1 MTRLEMRSKHPL
13 AIRSSGSALYKAKLA
28 GMLCVVGFAL
38 ARGFG
43 PPAEKFA
50 SGSPDL
56 KSSNS
61 EGRESRTPVVVEL
74 FTSEGCSD
82 CPPADKLLSWLAK
95 SQPVKNVEIIPLS
108 EHVDY
113 WNHLGWSDPYSSS
126 ALSERQRDYSNSLR
140 SEVYTPQMIVDG
152 TVEFVGSDA
161 DKALRA
167 ISSEL
172 HTPKV
177 TVNIQPISP
186 ASARERNSVPFS
198 VRVQKLTLLGAK
210 AKGLVFIAVTEDNL
224 QSSVV
229 RGENSGRTLAHTA
242 VVRELKKIGELDA
255 RSDAG
260 FVVEPTI
267 EISTKWKR
275 QDLRAIAFVEGQVSH
290 RILGAA
296 ETRIPGL

>member
-1 MTRLEMRSKHPL
+1 MKRHDIAGIACAVGYCVVIWISPL
-13 AIRSSGSALYKAKLA
+13 TGEFALGPTDVRSSHSDGH
-28 GMLCVVGFAL
+28 V
-38 ARGFG
+38 
-43 PPAEKFA
+43 
-50 SGSPDL
+50 
-56 KSSNS
+56 
-61 EGRESRTPVVVEL
+61 SRTPVVVEL

-82 CPPADKLLSWLAK
+82 CPPADKVLSWLAK
-95 SQPVKNVEIIPLS
+95 SQPVKDVEIIPLS

-126 ALSERQRDYSNSLR
+126 PFSERQRDYSNSLR

-186 ASARERNSVPFS
+186 ASAWERNSVPFS

-210 AKGLVFIAVTEDNL
+210 AKGLVIIAVTEDNL

-242 VVRELKKIGELDA
+242 VVRELKMIGRLDA
-255 RSDAG
+255 RPDAA
-260 FVVEPTI
+260 FVAEPTI
-267 EISTKWKR
+267 EISREWKR
-275 QDLRAIAFVEGQVSH
+275 QDLRAIVFVEGQGSH

-296 ETRIPGL
+296 ETHIPSL